1 MNVSD
6 PRVIVTET
14 EMGERE
20 LISNLTINDVLPSD
34 SNVYRCIA
42 ENDVDS
48 DMRNATLTVNG
59 ESFSVTCTLKF
70 KLIVNYMLFYSVT
83 VLPVVTIVYP
93 EVELTN
99 YTVNETDSIIFECTA
114 TGIPAPEIDFDFG
127 VITARVDVRESSSP
141 VEETRIQ
148 DGETVYQVT
157 RTAMI
162 NRTMDSD
169 SGVYMC
175 VANNEYGMDQESFEL
190 IVQGN
195 VIFKCS
201 SLECV

>member
-1 MNVSD
+1 
-6 PRVIVTET
+6 
-14 EMGERE
+14 
-20 LISNLTINDVLPSD
+20 
-34 SNVYRCIA
+34 
-42 ENDVDS
+42 
-48 DMRNATLTVNG
+48 
-59 ESFSVTCTLKF
+59 
-70 KLIVNYMLFYSVT
+70 MLFYSVT

-93 EVELTN
+93 EVGQTN

-127 VITARVDVRESSSP
+127 NITARVDVRESSSP
-141 VEETRIQ
+141 VEVTRTQ

-175 VANNEYGMDQESFEL
+175 VANNEYGMDQESFQL
-190 IVQGN
+190 TIQG
-195 VIFKCS
+195 I
-201 SLECV
+201 L